1 MSDRPKMCVTWGDAD
16 AVIAGLVAERDAAHQ
31 ENTRLRA
38 VRDAEFDEVFMSGWM
53 CGYAFSGDET
63 MNETMEQ
70 MHTRQQR
77 HLGIHQRSRPA
88 LFDSPPLRLVTPTNG
103 DTL

>member
-16 AVIAGLVAERDAAHQ
+16 VVIAALVAERDAAQQ
-31 ENTRLRA
+31 ENMRLRA
-38 VRDAEFDEVFMSGWM
+38 VRDAEFDEVFVSGWGW
-53 CGYAFSGDET
+53 GYAFSGDET

-88 LFDSPPLRLVTPTNG
+88 LFDHPPLKLVTSKNG
-103 DTL
+103 DTR